1 VSPISA
7 FGILSLNKS
16 FKDEVPTQL
25 GTFLAAVMHGEHGIS
40 AAKLLAD
47 EDRLSGAVR
56 KMDWRYMA
64 LFMARKM
71 RMYVGERLF
80 KGHLL
85 RPEARLK
92 MSLHAKFGLQVLLGI
107 FTVCG
112 LASLCAMPTC
122 ASCTL
127 KLGRAILLAWLVYWL
142 DQRFGATGGEIREFN
157 RENLC

>member
-1 VSPISA
+1 VYQFPAVLPISA

-16 FKDEVPTQL
+16 FKDEIPTRL
-25 GTFLAAVMHGEHGIS
+25 STNLAAVMHGEHGIS

-47 EDRLSGAVR
+47 EDRLSGAVS
-56 KMDWRYMA
+56 KMYRRYMA
-64 LFMARKM
+64 KVMARKM
-71 RMYVGERLF
+71 RMSVGEQVF

-92 MSLHAKFGLQVLLGI
+92 MSSHAKFGLQVLLGI

-122 ASCTL
+122 ASCT
-127 KLGRAILLAWLVYWL
+127 
-142 DQRFGATGGEIREFN
+142 
-157 RENLC
+157 